1 MTMMQT
7 PTPADARSRQTGEAS
22 GLGNLL
28 EALISNARNQTA
40 VNEALTAHLIALG
53 ERLARLERIAAA
65 APVYLGA
72 HTALARVLQRYK
84 MYVDTR
90 DLSLSPHLLTDGYWE
105 NWITQA
111 WQRLLRP
118 GMHVV
123 DVGANVG
130 YYALIAADRVG
141 PEGFVWAVEPDPRNA
156 QLLRWNLEVNGFA
169 RRSAVIEAAALDR
182 HRPIRFARL
191 ATHFGSR
198 RVLAGS
204 ADAPAD
210 GEQIVVEAV
219 ALDDCLGE
227 QAEIHLMK
235 IDAEGSEPYIWDGMQ
250 KLIERNRAI
259 HLVMEFDPVQIRGQG
274 RDPGAFLEAVLR
286 AGFVLEAIATDGSFR
301 SCTPEELLAGHWQ
314 MLHLARPS

>member
-1 MTMMQT
+1 MTVVPTQT
-7 PTPADARSRQTGEAS
+7 STPAASARPAAARH
-22 GLGNLL
+22 LGSVL
-28 EALISNARNQTA
+28 EALINNARHQTA
-40 VNEALTAHLIALG
+40 VNEALTTHLIALG

-65 APVYLGA
+65 APVYLGD

-118 GMHVV
+118 GVH
-123 DVGANVG
+123 VGANVG

>member
-1 MTMMQT
+1 MTVVPTQT
-7 PTPADARSRQTGEAS
+7 STPAASARPAAARH
-22 GLGNLL
+22 LGSVL
-28 EALISNARNQTA
+28 EALINNARHQTA
-40 VNEALTAHLIALG
+40 VNEALTTHLIALG

-65 APVYLGA
+65 APVYLGD

-90 DLSLSPHLLTDGYWE
+90 DLSLSPHLLTDGFWE
-105 NWITQA
+105 DWVTAA

-118 GMHVV
+118 GMRVV

-130 YYALIAADRVG
+130 YYALIAADGVG
-141 PEGFVWAVEPDPRNA
+141 PQGFVWAFEPDPRNA

-169 RRSAVIEAAALDR
+169 DRSAVIEAAALDR
-182 HRPIRFARL
+182 PRPIRFARL
-191 ATHFGSR
+191 ASHFGSH

-204 ADAPAD
+204 ADVPA
-210 GEQIVVEAV
+210 GSQQIVVEAV

-235 IDAEGSEPYIWDGMQ
+235 IDAEGAEPYIWDGMPM
-250 KLIERNRAI
+250 LLERNRGI

-274 RDPGAFLEAVLR
+274 RDPAVFLEAVLR
-286 AGFVLEAIATDGSFR
+286 AGFVLEIIGTDGNFR
-301 SCTPEELLAGHWQ
+301 SCTPDELLAGGLQ
-314 MLHLARPS
+314 MLHLARP